1 MVHGHSVRANVERPG
16 SLLVTN
22 YKFTV
27 FFLLLHIHYAIRRGF
42 LGGDDC
48 YLLSSRTGCNL
59 FNWVQRHVFCSE
71 QICSFMPVVRNVAVT
86 TFMEQIPFYG
96 RAISF
101 CCLSMTMLYWGDRHP
116 VAYVVAF
123 GPLFR
128 TLYLFARLIRYKRT
142 GSAIRYAVPTVII
155 FWNFV
160 EILRRASFILLP
172 VSRLSG

>member
-1 MVHGHSVRANVERPG
+1 MPSGEG
-16 SLLVTN
+16 SLAVM
-22 YKFTV
+22 
-27 FFLLLHIHYAIRRGF
+27 IG
-42 LGGDDC
+42 

-59 FNWVQRHVFCSE
+59 FNWVQRHVLRCE
-71 QICSFMPVVRNVAVT
+71 QIRSFMPVVRNVAVT
-86 TFMEQIPFYG
+86 TFMELNTVLWTCYLLLLFVYDN
-96 RAISF
+96 A
-101 CCLSMTMLYWGDRHP
+101 LLGDRHP

-172 VSRLSG
+172 VSRLSD

>member
-1 MVHGHSVRANVERPG
+1 MVHGHSDRANVERPG

-71 QICSFMPVVRNVAVT
+71 QIRSFMAVVRNVAVNLYGT
-86 TFMEQIPFYG
+86 KYCFMDVLSPL
-96 RAISF
+96 AV
-101 CCLSMTMLYWGDRHP
+101 CL
-116 VAYVVAF
+116 
-123 GPLFR
+123 
-128 TLYLFARLIRYKRT
+128 
-142 GSAIRYAVPTVII
+142 
-155 FWNFV
+155 
-160 EILRRASFILLP
+160 
-172 VSRLSG
+172 